1 MSVSGAV
8 GSLTHSLTEHQIS
21 HVVITALRSLK
32 IYQPIRSLSLSTFP
46 SCMANMWAHDD
57 GTGTQINESGE
68 PAHIFCNELRLL
80 PRNEIRVG

>member
-1 MSVSGAV
+1 MSGPVSSSSSVSVKPIIMSVSGAV

-57 GTGTQINESGE
+57 DGV
-68 PAHIFCNELRLL
+68 HR
-80 PRNEIRVG
+80 